1 VTEPEEYIYSLC
13 WILLTVFERLSS
25 ETLAGDVSS
34 GGILLRSKIQEH
46 KLMALNLQDK
56 QAIVAEVT
64 EVAKGA
70 LSAVVADSRGVTVD
84 KMTELRKAGR
94 EAGVYM
100 RVVRNTLL
108 RRVVEGTQFEVLK
121 DTFVGPTLIAYSM
134 EHPGAAARLFK
145 EFAKAN
151 AKFEVKA
158 AAFEGELITAENIDR
173 LATLPTYEEALAR
186 LMSTMKEAAAG
197 KLVRTLAA
205 VRDAKEAA

>member
-1 VTEPEEYIYSLC
+1 
-13 WILLTVFERLSS
+13 
-25 ETLAGDVSS
+25 
-34 GGILLRSKIQEH
+34 
-46 KLMALNLQDK
+46 MALNLQDK
-56 QAIVAEVT
+56 QAIVAEVS

-100 RVVRNTLL
+100 RVVRNTLM
-108 RRVVEGTQFEVLK
+108 RRAVEGTEYECLK
-121 DTFVGPTLIAYSM
+121 EAFVGPTLIAFSN

-145 EFAKAN
+145 DFAKAN
-151 AKFEVKA
+151 PAFEIKA
-158 AAFEGELITAENIDR
+158 AAFEGEFIPGSDIDR
-173 LATLPTYEEALAR
+173 LATLPTYEEAIAR

-205 VRDAKEAA
+205 LRDQKEAV

>member
-1 VTEPEEYIYSLC
+1 
-13 WILLTVFERLSS
+13 
-25 ETLAGDVSS
+25 
-34 GGILLRSKIQEH
+34 
-46 KLMALNLQDK
+46 MALNLQDK
-56 QAIVAEVT
+56 QAIVAEVS

-108 RRVVEGTQFEVLK
+108 RRAVEGTPFECLK
-121 DTFVGPTLIAYSM
+121 DAFVGPTLIAYSM

-158 AAFEGELITAENIDR
+158 AAFEGELIPASQIDR
-173 LATLPTYEEALAR
+173 LATPDGNHERSFGWQTGSYSGCCTRCERSCLIAVIFLTHSLTY
-186 LMSTMKEAAAG
+186 
-197 KLVRTLAA
+197 KLILIFRNNLNVYH
-205 VRDAKEAA
+205 

>member
-1 VTEPEEYIYSLC
+1 MRLRA
-13 WILLTVFERLSS
+13 VF
-25 ETLAGDVSS
+25 DVFVHDEQQQY
-34 GGILLRSKIQEH
+34 RRHKEH
-46 KLMALNLQDK
+46 D
-56 QAIVAEVT
+56 AEVS

-108 RRVVEGTQFEVLK
+108 RRAVEGTPFECLK
-121 DTFVGPTLIAYSM
+121 DAFVGPTLIAYSM

-158 AAFEGELITAENIDR
+158 AAFEGELIPASQIDR
-173 LATLPTYEEALAR
+173 LATLPTYEEAIAR
-186 LMSTMKEAAAG
+186 LMATMKEASAG

>member
-1 VTEPEEYIYSLC
+1 
-13 WILLTVFERLSS
+13 
-25 ETLAGDVSS
+25 
-34 GGILLRSKIQEH
+34 
-46 KLMALNLQDK
+46 MALNLQDK
-56 QAIVAEVT
+56 QAIVAEVS

-108 RRVVEGTQFEVLK
+108 RRVVEGTQFECLK

-158 AAFEGELITAENIDR
+158 AAFEGELIPASQIDR
-173 LATLPTYEEALAR
+173 PGNPADLRRSNCTPDGNHERSCGWQTGSHSGCCTRCERSCLIAVIFIKHLLTY
-186 LMSTMKEAAAG
+186 
-197 KLVRTLAA
+197 KLILIFRNNLNVYH
-205 VRDAKEAA
+205 

>member
-1 VTEPEEYIYSLC
+1 
-13 WILLTVFERLSS
+13 
-25 ETLAGDVSS
+25 
-34 GGILLRSKIQEH
+34 
-46 KLMALNLQDK
+46 MALNLQDK
-56 QAIVAEVT
+56 QAIVAEVS

-108 RRVVEGTQFEVLK
+108 RRVVEGTQFECLK

-158 AAFEGELITAENIDR
+158 AAFEGELIPASQIDR
-173 LATLPTYEEALAR
+173 LGNSADLRRSNCTPDGNHERSFGWQTGSYSGCCTRCERSCLIAVIFVKHSLTY
-186 LMSTMKEAAAG
+186 
-197 KLVRTLAA
+197 KLILIFRNNLNVYH
-205 VRDAKEAA
+205 